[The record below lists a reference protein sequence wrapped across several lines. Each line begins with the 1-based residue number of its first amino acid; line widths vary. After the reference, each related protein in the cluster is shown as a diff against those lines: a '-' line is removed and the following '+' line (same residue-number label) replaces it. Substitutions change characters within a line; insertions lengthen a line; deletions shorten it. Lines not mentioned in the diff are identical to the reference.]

1 MSAKDIFHNTVR
13 SALEKDGWTITHDPL
28 FLKVSSKV
36 KIKIDLGSEKLLA
49 AEKGIHK
56 IAVEVKSF
64 LGLSALSEFHTAVG
78 QFLNYRVALENMESE
93 RVLYLAVPTD
103 IYQDFFYRLV
113 CSKCV
118 RTISN
123 KAAGFSCEGTGDNI
137 MERLDYRQL
146 VQKVIHQHATEQ
158 SEQDVET
165 TEIVFDTER
174 DRYLLLYVG
183 WRDEE
188 RIHGCPIHVD
198 IKDGKIWIQRDF
210 TEAGIANQFLEFG
223 VPQTD
228 IVLGFRAPYV
238 RQFTGFAIA

>member
-1 MSAKDIFHNTVR
+1 
-13 SALEKDGWTITHDPL
+13 
-28 FLKVSSKV
+28 
-36 KIKIDLGSEKLLA
+36 
-49 AEKGIHK
+49 
-56 IAVEVKSF
+56 
-64 LGLSALSEFHTAVG
+64 
-78 QFLNYRVALENMESE
+78 
-93 RVLYLAVPTD
+93 
-103 IYQDFFYRLV
+103 
-113 CSKCV
+113 
-118 RTISN
+118 
-123 KAAGFSCEGTGDNI
+123 

-183 WRDEE
+183 LPDEE

-198 IKDGKIWIQRDF
+198 INDGKIWIQRDF
-210 TEAGIANQFLEFG
+210 TEAGIANQFLELG

-228 IVLGFRAPYV
+228 IVLGFRSPYV